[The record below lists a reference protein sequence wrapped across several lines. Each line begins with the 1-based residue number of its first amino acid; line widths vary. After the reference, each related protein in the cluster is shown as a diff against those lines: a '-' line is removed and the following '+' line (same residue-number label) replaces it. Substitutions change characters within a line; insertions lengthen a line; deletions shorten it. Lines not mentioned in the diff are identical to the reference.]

1 MLKLKTFYNV
11 GTYCPTQWEGK
22 TIDGREI
29 YIRYRH
35 GSLSCNL
42 ANNITQDALDGEMI
56 YESQVSEDEYDG
68 VMDDEEMKRCLSHL
82 IDFNYKQ
89 T

>member
-1 MLKLKTFYNV
+1 MLKLKTFWNV
-11 GTYCPTQWEGK
+11 GTMCPTQWEGK
-22 TIDGREI
+22 TIDGRVI

-35 GSLSCNL
+35 GELSCYL

-68 VMDDEEMKRCLSHL
+68 VMDDEEMKRILSHL
-82 IDFNYKQ
+82 IDFN
-89 T
+89 